1 MSIINQMLK
10 DIDKREQQPDGGK
23 RAASMYAG
31 KPVRSRAWLWAL
43 LGVLVVILIYAAV
56 VLGSRL
62 LNNET
67 PLPSAEQLQIQRQ
80 PLTSTAQ
87 PVTTQPE
94 ATAAVAPEYVAPER
108 ARPVAQPVLAQPTTN
123 AVADSEAS
131 AETSAAANAGAEQ
144 THTYSRVVDP
154 RIGNPRASVQPGE
167 AANSSAAESQAAVAE
182 PEPSA
187 EPSAEPEPANEMSV
201 QRSNTTDSAASLY
214 RRGMEAAEAGN
225 VRQAIQRLQEA
236 LLLNPNH
243 HEARLQLAALQFGR
257 GFSGDALAL
266 LQEGVQRAPSFHAF
280 ILLKARI
287 YERIGQPDYALQLVR
302 GVTAVLPEDADLLL
316 LRANLASDNG
326 HYALAVNSYQAL
338 VQWRPQQ
345 GNWWL
350 AYGFALQQLAAKQ
363 TPADAEYEDY
373 LQRAAEAY
381 RQALRDPSLSA
392 TGQRFAQQQRE
403 ALGY

>member
-62 LNNET
+62 LNDET

-80 PLTSTAQ
+80 PLASTAQ
-87 PVTTQPE
+87 PATTQSE
-94 ATAAVAPEYVAPER
+94 ATAAVEPEYVAPER

-123 AVADSEAS
+123 TVAGSEAS
-131 AETSAAANAGAEQ
+131 VETSAAANVRAEQ
-144 THTYSRVVDP
+144 THTYSRVIDP
-154 RIGNPRASVQPGE
+154 RVGNPRPSVQPGE
-167 AANSSAAESQAAVAE
+167 AANAPAAGAESQAAVAE
-182 PEPSA
+182 PP
-187 EPSAEPEPANEMSV
+187 AEPEPANEMSV
-201 QRSNTTDSAASLY
+201 QRSNTTESAATLY
-214 RRGMEAAEAGN
+214 RRAMEAAEAGN

-287 YERIGQPDYALQLVR
+287 YERIGQADYALQLVR

-381 RQALRDPSLSA
+381 RQALRDPTLSA